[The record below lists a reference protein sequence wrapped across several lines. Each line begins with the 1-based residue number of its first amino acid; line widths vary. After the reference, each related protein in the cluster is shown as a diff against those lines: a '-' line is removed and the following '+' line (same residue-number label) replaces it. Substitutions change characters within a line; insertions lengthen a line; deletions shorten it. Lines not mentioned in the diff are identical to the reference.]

1 MRLFSAGDE
10 GSLNVWDWQNRVN
23 LLTLLGVGDFVA
35 LSPDGVRLASSGHPG
50 VQVWET
56 ELLSREER
64 WKRHLE
70 RIPFWQSQETG
81 KP

>member
-1 MRLFSAGDE
+1 
-10 GSLNVWDWQNRVN
+10 
-23 LLTLLGVGDFVA
+23 
-35 LSPDGVRLASSGHPG
+35 

-70 RIPFWQSQETG
+70 RIPFLQPQETG
-81 KP
+81 KPKPETGSKP